1 VGYAAGP
8 FPKRLKEGPR
18 LPCKQH
24 WSLMSTPQFLHGA
37 VCREGARTVAAPSPW
52 GPPLMVSKCLTP
64 GDRGGVGARVALL
77 HDTNNPAT
85 LSVELAERIRRF
97 WHERMLDRES
107 EAYELLLKRGL
118 EAIEREDQGKRR
130 RIRKEDE

>member
-1 VGYAAGP
+1 MDATMMV
-8 FPKRLKEGPR
+8 RERR
-18 LPCKQH
+18 LPVAPGK
-24 WSLMSTPQFLHGA
+24 
-37 VCREGARTVAAPSPW
+37 VRRTV
-52 GPPLMVSKCLTP
+52 
-64 GDRGGVGARVALL
+64 
-77 HDTNNPAT
+77 T

-118 EAIEREDQGKRR
+118 EAIERQDQGKRR